1 MRAALILAAGR
12 SRRFG
17 VTNKLLIRRR
27 GKPLLRLAMDAAL
40 QAPVGRVIVVTGAD
54 RGRIHDLV
62 HSAGNQRVSVKIASD
77 HRHGHHASLLCGL
90 NALRSNEKEAL
101 IFLGDMPMIDP
112 TIGQR
117 LVMAAKPATLAVR
130 ATHRGLPGHPVLI
143 RNIEKVRERLER
155 GEAPF
160 RPGEV
165 AHVEAGKESVQDV
178 DRPGD
183 FLSLGSVR

>member
-17 VTNKLLIRRR
+17 VTNKLLVCHR
-27 GKPLLRLAMDAAL
+27 GKPLLRLAMETAL
-40 QAPVGRVIVVTGAD
+40 QAPVGRVIVVTGVA
-54 RGRIHDLV
+54 RGRVQHLV
-62 HSAGNQRVSVKIASD
+62 HSVGNQRLSVKNAGD

-112 TIGQR
+112 TIGRR

-143 RNIEKVRERLER
+143 RNIGKVWPL
-155 GEAPF
+155 F
-160 RPGEV
+160 
-165 AHVEAGKESVQDV
+165 GKNL
-178 DRPGD
+178 RATKNG
-183 FLSLGSVR
+183 R